1 MIMPDKNTTIS
12 ESIIGLGAFV
22 LSILEKPLTIDDC
35 WNKLNKKYIQ
45 KGKIQKKHTFDTFI
59 LTIDFLYIMNSID
72 INERGEIYNVLK

>member
-1 MIMPDKNTTIS
+1 MPDKNTTIS

-45 KGKIQKKHTFDTFI
+45 KERFKRSI
-59 LTIDFLYIMNSID
+59 LLIHLF
-72 INERGEIYNVLK
+72 